1 MTEEHKCFYDLTE
14 FPEDSMPLVVCSVCG
29 KKKEMP
35 TYDPSKREELIQII
49 EKFDTGFVSP
59 EKNSWLDY
67 KQGLSD
73 AILEWHKKTAL
84 SWFKEQLPKKKE
96 EKIQNNAYLEGAE
109 YNQCLQDTLTNLE
122 EKK

>member
-1 MTEEHKCFYDLTE
+1 MTEIDPGNPYSPHKSWNNRTE
-14 FPEDSMPLVVCSVCG
+14 
-29 KKKEMP
+29 
-35 TYDPSKREELIQII
+35 REELIEII
-49 EKFDTGFVSP
+49 SLKLGQMIVDDKPDRLGYTKSMIIAD
-59 EKNSWLDY
+59 S
-67 KQGLSD
+67 
-73 AILEWHKKTAL
+73 ILEWHKKTAL